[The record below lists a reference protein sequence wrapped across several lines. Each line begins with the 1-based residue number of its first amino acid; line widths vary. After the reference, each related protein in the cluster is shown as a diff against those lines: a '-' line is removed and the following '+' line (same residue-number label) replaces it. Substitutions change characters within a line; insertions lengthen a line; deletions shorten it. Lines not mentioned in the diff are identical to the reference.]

1 MQDWTLAA
9 PKLNEETEYG
19 TVVALIDESGWGSY
33 SDWLDPVVS
42 EACRRGDLYG
52 ASLFEFL
59 GQLDIELFAEDEW
72 YGGLPG
78 TTYIG
83 IAFSDRKATLQFA
96 EEALAKLPE
105 SSEEEDDDEG
115 E

>member
-1 MQDWTLAA
+1 MQDWTLAT
-9 PKLNEETEYG
+9 PKLNQETEYG

-42 EACRRGDLYG
+42 QACRRGDL
-52 ASLFEFL
+52 
-59 GQLDIELFAEDEW
+59 

-83 IAFSDRKATLQFA
+83 IAFSDRKATLQLA

-105 SSEEEDDDEG
+105 SSEEEDDDED